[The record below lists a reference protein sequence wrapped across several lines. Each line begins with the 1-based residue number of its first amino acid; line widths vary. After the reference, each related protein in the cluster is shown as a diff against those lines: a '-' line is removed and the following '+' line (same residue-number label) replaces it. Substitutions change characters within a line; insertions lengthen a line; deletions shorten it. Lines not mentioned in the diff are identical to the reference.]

1 MQLLLEDNY
10 SLAQIEV
17 VARLVLEKAPAI
29 KIFLFDAPLGG
40 GKTTL
45 IKHLLGI
52 LEGNDFVSFISSPT
66 FTIVQVY
73 EGKQREYYHIDT
85 YRLESGDELEYLGI
99 DAYLD
104 GRHYCFA
111 EWPEPLLP
119 FISVPYLYIQ
129 LEILGE
135 ESRLIKVFQA

>member
-1 MQLLLEDNY
+1 MQLLFQDSY
-10 SLAQIEV
+10 SLAQIEI
-17 VARLVLEKAPAI
+17 VARLVLEKAPSI
-29 KIFLFDAPLGG
+29 KIFLFDAPLGA

-45 IKHLLGI
+45 IRHLLGI
-52 LEGNDFVSFISSPT
+52 LEGNDFASFISSPT

-73 EGKQREYYHIDT
+73 LGKEEYYHIDT

-99 DAYLD
+99 DTYLD

-119 FISVPYLYIQ
+119 FISAPYVYIQ
-129 LEILGE
+129 LEIWE
-135 ESRLIKVFQA
+135 DESRLIKVFLA

>member
-1 MQLLLEDNY
+1 MQLLFEDKY
-10 SLAQIEV
+10 SLAHIEA
-17 VARLVLEKAPAI
+17 VARLVLEKAPFV

-45 IKHLLGI
+45 IKSLLSI
-52 LEGNDFVSFISSPT
+52 LEGKDFACFVSSPT

-73 EGKQREYYHIDT
+73 CGKQEYYHIDT
-85 YRLESGDELEYLGI
+85 YRLESVDELEYLGI
-99 DAYLD
+99 DTYLD

-119 FISVPYLYIQ
+119 FISASYVYIQ
-129 LEILGE
+129 LEILEE
-135 ESRLIKVFQA
+135 ESRLIKVFLV